1 MSAPA
6 HAADQPPGA
15 AVGAVDGAVPIL
27 RRLSF
32 SDLAG
37 WDGADHGAALAAFRT
52 TCRRLL
58 EDPPHRRRLGLPV
71 ADLAAACR
79 RALDL
84 PADPRAGVA
93 REFFEA
99 AFEPVAILDEGSE
112 KAGFFTGYFEPVVAA
127 SPVRTE
133 AFPVPLYGPPDD
145 LVQVKNHNRPAGWD
159 PELAYA
165 RKGPAGLEPY
175 PDRSEIEAGL
185 LDGKGLEL
193 AFVGSHIEAFFIHV
207 QGSVRLAM
215 PDGSELRLTYAAKNG
230 RPYSSIGRLLAE
242 TGAFEPK
249 DVTMPVLR
257 GWLADNPAAG
267 RELMRRNRSF
277 IFFRRAQ
284 GLGPDDGPEGAA
296 KVALKAGTG
305 IAVDRFWHLFGTP
318 VWIDVAVADPQGG
331 SRTRWRNLMIAQDTG
346 SAIVGPTRADIFTGS
361 GEAAGAAA
369 GIIRHHGRF
378 VVLWPKP
385 ASGDDR
391 R

>member
-1 MSAPA
+1 MSAPV

-15 AVGAVDGAVPIL
+15 AVGAADGAAPVL
-27 RRLSF
+27 RRLAF
-32 SDLAG
+32 SDLSG
-37 WDGADHGAALAAFRT
+37 WDGADHGAALAAFRA
-52 TCRRLL
+52 TCRRLS
-58 EDPPHRRRLGLPV
+58 DHPPHARRLAMPV

-84 PADPRAGVA
+84 PADAGAASARA
-93 REFFEA
+93 FFEST
-99 AFEPVAILDEGSE
+99 FQPVALVDDGSE
-112 KAGFFTGYFEPVVAA
+112 KEGFFTGYFEPVVAA
-127 SPVRTE
+127 SPVRDA
-133 AFPVPLYGPPDD
+133 AFPVPLYAPPDD
-145 LVQVKNHNRPAGWD
+145 LVQVKEQDRPAGWD
-159 PELAYA
+159 PELGYA
-165 RKGPAGLEPY
+165 RKAAAGLEPY
-175 PDRSEIEAGL
+175 PDRAEIEAGL
-185 LDGKGLEL
+185 LDGRGLEL
-193 AFVGSHIEAFFIHV
+193 AFVGSHVEAFFIHV
-207 QGSVRLAM
+207 QGSVRLQM

-242 TGAFEPK
+242 TGAYAPK

-257 GWLADNPAAG
+257 GWLEDNPEAG

-296 KVALKAGTG
+296 KVAMKAGTG

-318 VWIDVAVADPQGG
+318 VWIDVAVADPAGG
-331 SRTRWRNLMIAQDTG
+331 SQARWRNLMVAQDTG

-369 GIIRHHGRF
+369 GIIRHRGRF

-385 ASGDDR
+385 GQ
-391 R
+391 